1 MSAGPEIVR
10 AFKIPIARREVLR
23 LLGAGGREDGLAETT
38 RRMVEEAERL
48 GRELAA
54 PQGVYRILEPP
65 ETGRLGPLRDE
76 RQAGLAICTIGPE
89 LEQKVRQ
96 LMSTG
101 YEPEGYVLD
110 AVGSVAA
117 EAAADVVNAKICHW
131 AEAHGLQATP
141 RFSPGYGDW
150 SLEEQRQI
158 FRLLPAGEV
167 GMNLNPSCMMIP
179 RKSVSFA
186 VRFTEQTGPAP
197 SGNPCERCGLVNCP
211 FRKEKKKAETET
223 P

>member
-1 MSAGPEIVR
+1 MSAEPEIVR
-10 AFKIPIARREVLR
+10 GFKIPIARREVLR
-23 LLGAGGREDGLAETT
+23 LLGAGGQEDRLAETT

-48 GRELAA
+48 GLDLVA

-65 ETGRLGPLRDE
+65 EIGRLGPLRDDQ
-76 RQAGLAICTIGPE
+76 QAGLAICTIGPG
-89 LEQKVRQ
+89 LEEKVRE

-101 YEPEGYVLD
+101 QEPEGYVLD

-117 EAAADVVNAKICHW
+117 EATADVINANICHW
-131 AEAHGLQATP
+131 AEAHDLQATP

-150 SLEEQRQI
+150 SLEEQRHI
-158 FRLLPAGEV
+158 FRLLPAGDV
-167 GMNLNPSCMMIP
+167 GMSLNPSCMMIP

-186 VRFTEQTGPAP
+186 VRFVKADQDVAFEH
-197 SGNPCERCGLVNCP
+197 PCERCGLKNCP
-211 FRKEKKKAETET
+211 FRKKKKEAKTET